1 MSDTNSPL
9 HSLLDQL
16 STELHECLRKIIP
29 DIKEETLIQ
38 IKKAEHPDTYNNEME
53 KIKEKCN

>member
-1 MSDTNSPL
+1 MSNTSSSL
-9 HSLLDQL
+9 HTLLEQL

-29 DIKEETLIQ
+29 DIKEETLDQ
-38 IKKAEHPDTYNNEME
+38 IKKTEHPDTYINEVE